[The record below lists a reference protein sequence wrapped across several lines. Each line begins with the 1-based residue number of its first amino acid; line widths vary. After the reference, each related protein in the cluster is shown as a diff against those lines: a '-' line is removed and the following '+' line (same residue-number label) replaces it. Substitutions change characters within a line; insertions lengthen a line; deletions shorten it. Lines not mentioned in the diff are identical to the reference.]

1 MPAGASVSLYRPAPS
16 EAPLRAM
23 TNGEDQSIKCV
34 DCGEQFLFTAG
45 EQAFYAAK
53 GLTNAPTR
61 CKACRE
67 ARKQQRA
74 ETPHA
79 PRGRGGPAGGGPR
92 EMHTVV
98 CADCGAETQV
108 PFLPVASR
116 PVYCKNC
123 YESHRPGRAAGARP
137 ARGPHAGPPA
147 GAPHGARAGRSSAP
161 IPVEGGVH
169 ARGQVKSFHEAK
181 GFGFILDESG
191 EEVFVHFSAILGEG
205 FRSLREGEKVEFDVV
220 MGPKGKQAANVVRIE

>member
-1 MPAGASVSLYRPAPS
+1 
-16 EAPLRAM
+16 M

-45 EQAFYAAK
+45 EQAFYASK

-74 ETPHA
+74 DAPRA
-79 PRGRGGPAGGGPR
+79 PRGRGGPARGGPR

-116 PVYCKNC
+116 PVYCKDC
-123 YESHRPGRAAGARP
+123 YESHRPGRAAGGHP
-137 ARGPHAGPPA
+137 ARGPREARPPA
-147 GAPHGARAGRSSAP
+147 GAPHGDPAGRPSTPAR
-161 IPVEGGVH
+161 VEGGQH
-169 ARGQVKSFHEAK
+169 AQGEVKSFNEAK
-181 GFGFILDESG
+181 GFGFIRDESG

-205 FRSLREGEKVEFDVV
+205 FKSLREGERVEFDVV
-220 MGPKGKQAANVVRIE
+220 MGPKGRQAANVVRIG

>member
-1 MPAGASVSLYRPAPS
+1 
-16 EAPLRAM
+16 M

-45 EQAFYAAK
+45 EQAFYASK

-61 CKACRE
+61 CKACRD

-74 ETPHA
+74 EA
-79 PRGRGGPAGGGPR
+79 PRGSRDRGGPARGGSR
-92 EMHTVV
+92 ELHDVV
-98 CADCGAETQV
+98 CAACGAATQV

-123 YESHRPGRAAGARP
+123 YEAHRPARAGGGRP
-137 ARGPHAGPPA
+137 ARGPHGD
-147 GAPHGARAGRSSAP
+147 RAGRPSTP
-161 IPVEGGVH
+161 VRVEGGQH
-169 ARGQVKSFHEAK
+169 ARGAVKSFNEAK
-181 GFGFILDESG
+181 GFGFIREDSG

-205 FRSLREGEKVEFDVV
+205 FRSLQEGERVEFDVV
-220 MGPKGKQAANVVRIE
+220 MGPKGKQAANVVRIG